1 MKESNLKKEFEFNFV
16 EDPCI
21 VCGSPYLKALT
32 HTNQWSEIIWHTMEL
47 VAAKPIKTLSLQ
59 HAKYIIYVV
68 ACDKQPRASS
78 LLSIHISFSSK
89 DTVFKLRHIIKDKKR
104 KRKVDS

>member
-32 HTNQWSEIIWHTMEL
+32 HTNQ
-47 VAAKPIKTLSLQ
+47 
-59 HAKYIIYVV
+59 
-68 ACDKQPRASS
+68 
-78 LLSIHISFSSK
+78 
-89 DTVFKLRHIIKDKKR
+89 
-104 KRKVDS
+104 